1 MRENQFLKSFIYTI
15 MKSFLKLLFSVAAIA
30 FVMPFLQSDNVVVVA
45 VSGLATATVV
55 INLITPY
62 VNTGVLALNNAD
74 ARMIFENSK
83 EALKKAFPGI
93 ANILSVVKLTQGTLR
108 FEQPLVAG
116 QTMINFPVL
125 DNQALF
131 SNTEDRLLLQDSF
144 IISGIKIATGAPSSS
159 TDNTFLL
166 DSYPNTQKYGA
177 NAAPLGAFWNATNM
191 QIAVNNDIILPKW
204 DVFRHFNSPETQQT
218 AALGAGSP
226 GDQDRGAFDGW
237 YPVEPN
243 IVLIGSKNTTI
254 QILFKG
260 PGLTTVQ
267 ANSRAIVMVRG
278 VLAQNSTV
286 VS

>member
-1 MRENQFLKSFIYTI
+1 
-15 MKSFLKLLFSVAAIA
+15 MKSLIKIFFLITALV
-30 FVMPFLQSDNVVVVA
+30 FVMPLLQSDNIVVVA
-45 VSGLATATVV
+45 VSGLAT
-55 INLITPY
+55 ITIVAGLVLPH
-62 VNTGVLALNNAD
+62 VNNGVLGMNNTD
-74 ARMIFENSK
+74 ARMVFENSK
-83 EALKKAFPGI
+83 EALIKAFNG
-93 ANILSVVKLTQGTLR
+93 NRDILRVVKLTQGTLR

-125 DNQALF
+125 DNQAVF
-131 SNTEDRLLLQDSF
+131 SNTEDRLILQDSF
-144 IISGIKIATGAPSSS
+144 IISGIKIATGAPSSA

-166 DSYPNTQKYGA
+166 DSYPNVVKYGA
-177 NAAPLGAFWNATNM
+177 APAAALGAFWNATNM

-204 DVFRHFNSPETQQT
+204 DTFRHFNSPETQQT

-254 QILFKG
+254 QLLFKG
-260 PGLTTVQ
+260 AGLTSVL